1 LLCFLKTAKV
11 GDYQQKSAV
20 GQILVEEITQLLPNS
35 GVEVGNE

>member
-11 GDYQQKSAV
+11 GDYQQKPAV